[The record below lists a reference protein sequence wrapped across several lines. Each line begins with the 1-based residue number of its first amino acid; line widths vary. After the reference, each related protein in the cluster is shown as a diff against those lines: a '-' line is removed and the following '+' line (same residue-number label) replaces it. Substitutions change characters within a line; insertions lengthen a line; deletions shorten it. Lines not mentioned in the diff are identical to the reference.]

1 MKIDSTART
10 LAKDIALQFGAIKAV
25 EAVTLAGSMTSGYA
39 ESGSDIDLYVYAH
52 EEVPVSERENIAQ
65 HAARLELDNRFWE
78 PGDEWI
84 DSATGVHVDVMYRSP
99 QWLEE
104 QIERILVRQEAWVGY
119 STCFWQNVLT
129 SDILFD
135 RTGWF
140 AALKAG
146 ADQPY
151 PENLRSAIVAKNYP
165 LLRDNISSYR
175 QQIAKAI
182 ARGDLVSVNH
192 RIAEFLA
199 SYFDILFAIN
209 RMPHPGEKRL
219 LIHVLATCPK
229 RPNRCIDQVEGM
241 LALAA
246 RPSDQLLLLLDK
258 MVDDLDQ
265 LLADQRLLAQAER

>member
-10 LAKDIALQFGAIKAV
+10 LAKDIALQFGAITGV

-52 EEVPVSERENIAQ
+52 EEVPISKREKITQ
-65 HAARLELDNRFWE
+65 HVARLELDNHFWE

-84 DSATGVHVDVMYRSP
+84 DSTSGVHVDVMYRSP
-99 QWLEE
+99 QWLDE

-140 AALKAG
+140 ASLKAS

-151 PENLRSAIVAKNYP
+151 PKNLRSAIVAKNHP
-165 LLRDNISSYR
+165 LLRSNISSYR

-182 ARGDLVSVNH
+182 TRGDLVSVNH

-241 LALAA
+241 LALSA

-265 LLADQRLLAQAER
+265 LLTDQRLLAQAER